1 MKSIKLL
8 LVMAI
13 TLSFVFC
20 SPAFADSIQD
30 RMTQR
35 LPQIVALKNK
45 GIIGET
51 NTGYLG
57 FVTAKKEKQ
66 DVVAAE
72 NKDRKAAY
80 TLIAKKTKES
90 IQFIQRRRAA
100 SLFANGTRG
109 HYYQN
114 QAGAWIKK

>member
-8 LVMAI
+8 IVTTLA
-13 TLSFVFC
+13 LSFAFC
-20 SPAFADSIQD
+20 VAAFADDIKS

-35 LPQIVALKNK
+35 LPQIVDLKNR
-45 GIIGET
+45 GIVGET

-57 FVTAKKEKQ
+57 FVTAKHEKQ

-72 NKDRKAAY
+72 NEDRKAIY
-80 TLIAKKTKES
+80 NQIAAQQNVSVELVQK
-90 IQFIQRRRAA
+90 RRAEA
-100 SLFANGTRG
+100 LFSSGTNG

-114 QAGAWIKK
+114 QAGEWIKK